1 MDTYDA
7 VDSDFKSS
15 YHEENT
21 QANYMLNQVSYA
33 DTRDTKGAVE
43 QEDYGADG
51 YLNHL
56 HINYW
61 GGDDGQSYLTGPE
74 SDITFLDIIQPTL
87 LEGHV

>member
-1 MDTYDA
+1 MSASNSESNNHKITPGGYPVDTYDA
-7 VDSDFKSS
+7 VDSDFKSG
-15 YHEENT
+15 YHEETSQN
-21 QANYMLNQVSYA
+21 NYMLNQVSYA

-61 GGDDGQSYLTGPE
+61 GGDDG
-74 SDITFLDIIQPTL
+74 
-87 LEGHV
+87 